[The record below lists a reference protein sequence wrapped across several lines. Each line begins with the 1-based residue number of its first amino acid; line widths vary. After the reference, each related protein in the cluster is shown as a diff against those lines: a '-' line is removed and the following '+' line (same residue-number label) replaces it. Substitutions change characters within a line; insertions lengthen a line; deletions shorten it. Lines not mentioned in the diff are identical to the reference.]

1 MKKENLFGLIIIMF
15 TTTVQVSGSKLTWS
29 KPSLTDDFYKSLFQT
44 KTISDSQNVVHKS
57 ASSHVI
63 SSISRFRK
71 KLRKEENI
79 FTEKEESLQ
88 QSK

>member
-1 MKKENLFGLIIIMF
+1 MKKGNIFGLIIIMF
-15 TTTVQVSGSKLTWS
+15 TTTVQISGSKHTWS

-57 ASSHVI
+57 ASSNVI
-63 SSISRFRK
+63 SPISRFRK

-79 FTEKEESLQ
+79 FTEKEKSLQ
-88 QSK
+88 QRK